1 MKRYVFI
8 LKLFCFF
15 IAFFWVLYCY
25 VTFYNRSNNNFY
37 IKIDKPST
45 NYIILNK
52 IINKKI
58 KNYRSEFCYDIKH
71 IDIPVNFTS
80 TLIIT
85 YDLYDSNN
93 FLSYVFYIERYT
105 GGAHPVHDIWTVN
118 YDKINNRI
126 VNIDDLIL
134 IDNDILTK
142 LSKISRERLI
152 YNKRIVN
159 ASWLYSGTSGVKDN
173 FKLFVL
179 TDNSIILFFPEYQ
192 IAPYSSSSFSLEI
205 DYNDID
211 L

>member
-25 VTFYNRSNNNFY
+25 ITFYNRSNNNFY

-58 KNYRSEFCYDIKH
+58 KKYRSEFCYDIKH

-134 IDNDILTK
+134 IDNDILNK
-142 LSKISRERLI
+142 FSKISRERLI

-179 TDNSIILFFPEYQ
+179 TDNSIILFFLEYQ

-205 DYNDID
+205 DYDDID